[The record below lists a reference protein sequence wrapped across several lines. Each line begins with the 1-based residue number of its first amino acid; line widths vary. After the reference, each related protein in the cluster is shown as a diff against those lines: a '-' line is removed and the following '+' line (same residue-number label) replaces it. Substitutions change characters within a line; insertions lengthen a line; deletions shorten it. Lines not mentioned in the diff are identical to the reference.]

1 MTYLET
7 ISELTKNS
15 IKILAK
21 DEIIVRKLSE
31 EEKTEI
37 SKFKIAKWN
46 HLQNLRS
53 VLQKVNNYVKD
64 IFDLFISATKIDT
77 EPETYFILDYAFNGI
92 DKKIEGFLNIDE
104 KTMKSAMRPP
114 KRYVPQIQ
122 GKM

>member
-53 VLQKVNNYVKD
+53 ELQKVKNYVKD
-64 IFDLFISATKIDT
+64 IFELFISATKIDT

-92 DKKIEGFLNIDE
+92 DKKIERFLNIDE
-104 KTMKSAMRPP
+104 KTMKSAIVRRYRPN
-114 KRYVPQIQ
+114 
-122 GKM
+122 

>member
-15 IKILAK
+15 IQILAK
-21 DEIIVRKLSE
+21 DEIIVRKMSE

-53 VLQKVNNYVKD
+53 ELQKVNNHVKD
-64 IFDLFISATKIDT
+64 IFELFISAIKFDT
-77 EPETYFILDYAFNGI
+77 ETYFILDYAFERI
-92 DKKIEGFLNIDE
+92 DKKIEFFLNLDE
-104 KTMKSAMRPP
+104 KTMKSAIGRRYRP
-114 KRYVPQIQ
+114 I
-122 GKM
+122 

>member
-21 DEIIVRKLSE
+21 DEVIVRKMSE
-31 EEKTEI
+31 EERTEI

-53 VLQKVNNYVKD
+53 ELQKVKNYVKD
-64 IFDLFISATKIDT
+64 IFDLFVSATKMDT
-77 EPETYFILDYAFNGI
+77 ESEKFLILDYSFKGI
-92 DKKIEGFLNIDE
+92 DKKNWRFTEF
-104 KTMKSAMRPP
+104 
-114 KRYVPQIQ
+114 
-122 GKM
+122 

>member
-15 IKILAK
+15 IQILAK

-53 VLQKVNNYVKD
+53 ELQKVNNYVKD
-64 IFDLFISATKIDT
+64 IFDFFISATKFDT
-77 EPETYFILDYAFNGI
+77 ETYFILDYAFNGI

-104 KTMKSAMRPP
+104 KTMKSAIVRRVRRYRPH
-114 KRYVPQIQ
+114 
-122 GKM
+122 

>member
-15 IKILAK
+15 IQILAK
-21 DEIIVRKLSE
+21 DEIIVRKMSE

-53 VLQKVNNYVKD
+53 ELQKVNNYVK
-64 IFDLFISATKIDT
+64 IVCKI
-77 EPETYFILDYAFNGI
+77 ILHKKSKL
-92 DKKIEGFLNIDE
+92 KKI
-104 KTMKSAMRPP
+104 P
-114 KRYVPQIQ
+114 
-122 GKM
+122 